1 MQVFKMKEGFTLLEI
16 MISLVIILILVLAF
30 SGAMIGAFRTE
41 ARVNERVE
49 ATRISDSIVERLRNN
64 RFDWNIDENIE
75 GYTIAFN
82 TNGDSDITINY
93 HKVDENKYEELYFF
107 KIEWEDRNYNTEVL
121 LVGEQADD

>member
-93 HKVDENKYEELYFF
+93 HKVDENKYEDLYFF